1 MLTFGAPTQGSC
13 MHHLGRWALRLDGA
27 CVVAMGAIHSLSAD
41 LLGTFKRPRS
51 DEYWSPRCVPGGVEA
66 PGNERL

>member
-1 MLTFGAPTQGSC
+1 MEPSKIVSTTVRGKVMLTFGAPTQGSC
-13 MHHLGRWALRLDGA
+13 MHNLGRWALRLDGA

-51 DEYWSPRCVPGGVEA
+51 DEY
-66 PGNERL
+66 